1 MSQDVT
7 IRGQIHSTAPGKI
20 LFSTN
25 GDQTEAQWLP
35 SDQMDIGRL
44 RHGVGL
50 IRMPA
55 QLAEEWGLA

>member
-7 IRGQIHSTAPGKI
+7 IRGQIHSTAPGQI

-25 GDQTEAQWLP
+25 GDQAAARWLP
-35 SDQMDIGRL
+35 SEQMEIGRL

-50 IRMPA
+50 ISLPVD
-55 QLAEEWGLA
+55 LAEEWGLA